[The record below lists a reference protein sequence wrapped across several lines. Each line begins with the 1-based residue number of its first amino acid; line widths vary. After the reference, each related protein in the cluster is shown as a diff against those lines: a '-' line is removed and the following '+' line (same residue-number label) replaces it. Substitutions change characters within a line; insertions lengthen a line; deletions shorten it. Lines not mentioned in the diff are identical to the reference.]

1 MDKEKS
7 RKRDKIDFFKASNI
21 RYVYNNFL
29 GKEHK
34 IADEDGNKGV
44 WDKKYIAEYNNISV
58 KTLNNI
64 INNKIYT
71 KPIVRKPKLD
81 DGLKQYIFNQYL
93 TNNKSDNFDIEQF
106 TEFINIQLNCS
117 IVTQNL
123 GQYLTV
129 RQVKN
134 IIKSQ
139 AEKVITSPIFDIVN
153 EGDIQ

>member
-34 IADEDGNKGV
+34 IADEDGKKGV

-71 KPIVRKPKLD
+71 KPIVRKLSTKLSD
-81 DGLKQYIFNQYL
+81 DTKQFIIEQYKANESSNL
-93 TNNKSDNFDIEQF
+93 DIEQF
-106 TEFINIQLNCS
+106 TEFINIKINYSPYIQH
-117 IVTQNL
+117 L
-123 GQYLTV
+123 GRELTV

-134 IIKSQ
+134 ILKG
-139 AEKVITSPIFDIVN
+139 VIN
-153 EGDIQ
+153 EGN

>member
-34 IADEDGNKGV
+34 MADEDGNKGV

-71 KPIVRKPKLD
+71 KPMVRKTAPKLSD
-81 DGLKQYIFNQYL
+81 DTKQFIIEQYRANETSNL
-93 TNNKSDNFDIEQF
+93 DIEQF
-106 TEFINIQLNCS
+106 TEFINIKINYSPYIQH
-117 IVTQNL
+117 L
-123 GQYLTV
+123 GRELTV

-134 IIKSQ
+134 ILKG
-139 AEKVITSPIFDIVN
+139 VIN
-153 EGDIQ
+153 EGN